1 MYSVMVYISIL
12 LFLYRVA
19 YSEMDFNID
28 LVNIPLRRSTVYIIY
43 FINQFHCVYS
53 QICIFT
59 VISVFKQV
67 LFVTL

>member
-43 FINQFHCVYS
+43 FIN
-53 QICIFT
+53 
-59 VISVFKQV
+59 
-67 LFVTL
+67 